1 VPPAA
6 LDKVFDVKIASTGA
20 VFKIPGD
27 KTVTGFLEE
36 KGVKIPTSCE
46 QGMCGTC
53 KIKILEGEA
62 DHRDKRL
69 KDEEKKEGYF
79 LACVSRAK
87 GTLLVLDGSWLICLR
102 QRGGRVK

>member
-1 VPPAA
+1 MIGTSP
-6 LDKVFDVKIASTGA
+6 
-20 VFKIPGD
+20 D
-27 KTVTGFLEE
+27 KTVTAFLEE

-53 KIKILEGEA
+53 KIKVLEGEI

-69 KDEEKKEGYF
+69 SPQQKEEGFF

-87 GTLLVLDGSWLICLR
+87 SDLLVLDL
-102 QRGGRVK
+102 

>member
-1 VPPAA
+1 
-6 LDKVFDVKIASTGA
+6 
-20 VFKIPGD
+20 
-27 KTVTGFLEE
+27 LEE

-53 KIKILEGEA
+53 KIKVLEGEI

-69 KDEEKKEGYF
+69 SPQQKEEGFF

-87 GTLLVLDGSWLICLR
+87 SDLLVLDL
-102 QRGGRVK
+102 

>member
-1 VPPAA
+1 MPPAA

-87 GTLLVLDGSWLICLR
+87 GALLVLDL
-102 QRGGRVK
+102 